1 MKQIVL
7 NNGFAVEVDE
17 NVIDNMELVD
27 ALAEMK
33 DDDDPLGISKVT
45 KLLLGKKQRK
55 ALYDSVRTE
64 DGRVPLNEISHAIEE
79 IFAAFDDQ
87 GKTDNPRRYD
97 GDRQKCVAV
106 RFRGNVWRPGYEGT
120 AGPDSGSA
128 CGRTEG

>member
-55 ALYDSVRTE
+55 PCMIQSGRRTAE
-64 DGRVPLNEISHAIEE
+64 CR
-79 IFAAFDDQ
+79 
-87 GKTDNPRRYD
+87 
-97 GDRQKCVAV
+97 
-106 RFRGNVWRPGYEGT
+106 
-120 AGPDSGSA
+120 
-128 CGRTEG
+128 

>member
-45 KLLLGKKQRK
+45 KLLLGKKQ
-55 ALYDSVRTE
+55 
-64 DGRVPLNEISHAIEE
+64 
-79 IFAAFDDQ
+79 
-87 GKTDNPRRYD
+87 
-97 GDRQKCVAV
+97 
-106 RFRGNVWRPGYEGT
+106 
-120 AGPDSGSA
+120 
-128 CGRTEG
+128 

>member
-55 ALYDSVRTE
+55 ALYDAVRTE

-87 GKTDNPRRYD
+87 GKN
-97 GDRQKCVAV
+97 
-106 RFRGNVWRPGYEGT
+106 
-120 AGPDSGSA
+120 
-128 CGRTEG
+128 

>member
-64 DGRVPLNEISHAIEE
+64 DGRVPLNEICHAIEE

-87 GKTDNPRRYD
+87 GKN
-97 GDRQKCVAV
+97 
-106 RFRGNVWRPGYEGT
+106 
-120 AGPDSGSA
+120 
-128 CGRTEG
+128 